1 MVKPMRGKIPPAF
14 GWLSVRKSFCC
25 SSKSS
30 HRVPHVTR
38 EMGKLPCISTKCLIS
53 KYLDFATVSWYFI
66 SFSLL
71 ETETKM
77 CLGVKDV

>member
-1 MVKPMRGKIPPAF
+1 MPV
-14 GWLSVRKSFCC
+14 
-25 SSKSS
+25 
-30 HRVPHVTR
+30 
-38 EMGKLPCISTKCLIS
+38 IS